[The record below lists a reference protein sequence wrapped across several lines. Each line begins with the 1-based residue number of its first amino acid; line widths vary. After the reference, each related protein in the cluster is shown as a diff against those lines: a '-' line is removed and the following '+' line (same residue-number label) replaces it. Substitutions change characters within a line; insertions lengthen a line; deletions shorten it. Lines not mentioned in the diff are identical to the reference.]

1 MLRCPYNPF
10 HKAEFIEMAGV
21 RVIIKAIPDI
31 GESEFYKTSS
41 DLYTRFVSSLTIKSH
56 QLQQYLN
63 ILFHFSC
70 GIKNI

>member
-31 GESEFYKTSS
+31 GESEVDKTSS
-41 DLYTRFVSSLTIKSH
+41 DRDMLFVSGLTIKTL
-56 QLQQYLN
+56 QLQLSLN

-70 GIKNI
+70 RIKNI